1 MKNALLFPAVLVSLS
16 IGSTTAL
23 SQDVGDSRTHLP
35 DYPPW
40 AKIIKQLPN
49 PVHIRTIRVDERD
62 HDYRV
67 YIPQHSEPLPLLLI
81 FPGSNSSGE
90 DQIRHFAP
98 HAEKEKFIAVWLTWD
113 LELRKKVL
121 ETGKLKGRE
130 AGRRAAT
137 KASRTEVA
145 RMRLIVDDVAK
156 QARVDRSRIFA
167 SGSSAGG
174 SFCYELASHASDMI
188 AGIAPSIG
196 AMPTILE
203 APPKHPVSML
213 SIIGEND
220 SRIASLAERGFLVET
235 ETMMET
241 YLKLNGIKGEPVVS
255 RVPDKDKDDG
265 MSVRIERYRPGVS
278 GARMELWFV
287 EGGNHAAHG
296 MPEEGNRN
304 PRHTNTRC
312 LDFYRPV
319 AVWDFFKKCPPRK
332 LDLQTH

>member
-1 MKNALLFPAVLVSLS
+1 MKNTLLCSTVLITLS

-23 SQDVGDSRTHLP
+23 SQDAGDSRTYLP
-35 DYPPW
+35 DFPPW

-49 PVHIRTIRVDERD
+49 PVHIRTIRVDGRA

-67 YIPQHSEPLPLLLI
+67 YVPNHSEPLPLLLV

-98 HAEKEKFIAVWLTWD
+98 HAEKEKFIAVWPRWD
-113 LELRKKVL
+113 IELRKRVL

-137 KASRTEVA
+137 KASKTEVA
-145 RMRLIVDDVAK
+145 RMRLIVDDVAT
-156 QARVDRSRIFA
+156 QARVDQSRIFA

-174 SFCYELASHASDMI
+174 RFCYELAAHASDMI
-188 AGIAPSIG
+188 AGIAPSIS

-203 APPKHPVSML
+203 APPKYPVSML
-213 SIIGEND
+213 SIIGEKD
-220 SRIASLAERGFLVET
+220 SRIASLAERGYLAET

-241 YLKLNGIKGEPVVS
+241 YLKLNGIQGEPVVS
-255 RVPDKDKDDG
+255 RFPDKDKNDG
-265 MSVRIERYRPGVS
+265 MSVRIEQYRPGIS
-278 GARMELWFV
+278 GVRVEVWVV

-304 PRHTNTRC
+304 PRHTNIRC
-312 LDFYRPV
+312 LDFYRPEI
-319 AVWDFFKKCPPRK
+319 VWEFFKNCPLRK
-332 LDLQTH
+332 LGNQ